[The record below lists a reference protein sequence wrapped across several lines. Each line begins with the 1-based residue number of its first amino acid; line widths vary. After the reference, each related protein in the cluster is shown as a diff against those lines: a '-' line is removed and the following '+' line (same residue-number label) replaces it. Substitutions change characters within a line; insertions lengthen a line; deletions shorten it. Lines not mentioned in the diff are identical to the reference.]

1 MIRTSGGSCG
11 KGRGP
16 GLRRD
21 DKSTMYNADNVKLM
35 KLLIERLVLTFCF
48 GILLLN
54 PVFCQNPARFQEE
67 INKIKSDQADYSS
80 KKNLVLFTGSSSVR
94 MWTDVQTDFPDLAVL
109 NTGFGGSTMSDL
121 LYYADTVILRYRPVM
136 LFIYE
141 GDNDIASGKKPD
153 EILRDAGKLVDLIRQ
168 KLPRSRICFISAK
181 PSIARW
187 NQKEAYLDYNR
198 QLKEFTAN
206 HSRVYYLDVW
216 DRMLGSDGNPK
227 SDIFLDDRLHMN
239 RTGYDIWKEIASEFL
254 MKHKVRGK
262 A

>member
-1 MIRTSGGSCG
+1 MIMTPLF
-11 KGRGP
+11 K
-16 GLRRD
+16 
-21 DKSTMYNADNVKLM
+21 
-35 KLLIERLVLTFCF
+35 RLALSFLF
-48 GILLLN
+48 GILLFH
-54 PVFCQNPARFQEE
+54 PAICQNPARFQDE
-67 INKIKSDQADYSS
+67 INKIKADQTDYSS

-94 MWTDVQTDFPDLAVL
+94 MWTDVQADFPDLAVL

-153 EILRDAGKLVDLIRQ
+153 EILKDADNLVDLIRQ
-168 KLPRSRICFISAK
+168 KLPRSTICFISAK

-187 NQKEAYLDYNR
+187 NLKEAYLDYNR
-198 QLKEFTAN
+198 QLKEFTA
-206 HSRVYYLDVW
+206 HHPRVYYLDVW
-216 DRMLGSDGNPK
+216 DRMIGSDGNPK

-239 RTGYDIWKEIASEFL
+239 RAGYDIWKEIVSKFL
-254 MKHKVRGK
+254 RKHPIRGK